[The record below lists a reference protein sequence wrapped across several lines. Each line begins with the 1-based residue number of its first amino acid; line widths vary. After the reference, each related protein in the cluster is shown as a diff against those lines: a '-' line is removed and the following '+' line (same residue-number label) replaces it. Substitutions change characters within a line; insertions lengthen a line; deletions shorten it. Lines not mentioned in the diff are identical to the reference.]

1 MDNKYINIYNNLVNL
16 TRNKIL
22 YENFSSQ
29 DTFSDRLIFFLFH
42 FGFFLMVFK
51 KKTKKE
57 TLQEIYDYN
66 FKQLELSIR
75 EMGYGDVSIN
85 KKMKTYLNI
94 FHAILNKIDNWEN
107 LSDFEKSKI
116 LSNFLNINEVKPNLI
131 DYFNKYLL
139 NLSNNTLNY
148 YIKGVIKP
156 KI

>member
-1 MDNKYINIYNNLVNL
+1 
-16 TRNKIL
+16 
-22 YENFSSQ
+22 
-29 DTFSDRLIFFLFH
+29 
-42 FGFFLMVFK
+42 MVFK
-51 KKTKKE
+51 KNTEKKI
-57 TLQEIYDYN
+57 LQEIYDCN

-75 EMGYGDVSIN
+75 EMGYGDITIN

-94 FHAILNKIDNWEN
+94 FHSILDKIDNWEN

>member
-1 MDNKYINIYNNLVNL
+1 
-16 TRNKIL
+16 
-22 YENFSSQ
+22 
-29 DTFSDRLIFFLFH
+29 
-42 FGFFLMVFK
+42 MVFK
-51 KKTKKE
+51 KNTEKE
-57 TLQEIYDYN
+57 ILQEIYDYN

-75 EMGYGDVSIN
+75 EMGYGDVVIN

-94 FHAILNKIDNWEN
+94 FHTILDKIDNWKN
-107 LSDFEKSKI
+107 LPDFEKSKI
-116 LSNFLNINEVKPNLI
+116 LSNFLNINEVKSNLI

>member
-16 TRNKIL
+16 TRNKSL
-22 YENFSSQ
+22 YENFSNQ

-51 KKTKKE
+51 KNTEKE
-57 TLQEIYDYN
+57 ILQEIYDYN

-75 EMGYGDVSIN
+75 EMGYGDVAIN

-94 FHAILNKIDNWEN
+94 FHAILDKIDNWEN

-116 LSNFLNINEVKPNLI
+116 LSNFFNINEVKSNLI

-148 YIKGVIKP
+148 YIKGVIKH
-156 KI
+156 KF